1 VIEPITYAGG
11 GPLGD
16 FIHQLSVVQ
25 ENFLTTGRKGRVY
38 VSNRHEGFRFGI
50 ERAYTDL
57 APIVSRQDYVESFR
71 LHAGEPFAVN
81 LNDWRYSPLLY
92 GANWHD
98 IFAAVFRVPWG
109 AHPWLTLPASEEYA
123 NTTLISLTS
132 LRPPTVD
139 WNFLKHLPNILFV
152 TDSQEELDTWR
163 KVIHGDAI
171 GLTLRSGVPTKVFPS
186 LYELYRAI
194 AGSKLFI
201 GSLSSPLA
209 AALAAYRPC
218 IALLHPI
225 DTAHVVHVA
234 DLGKYC
240 PHFHLAPLGQPV
252 EKVLESL

>member
-1 VIEPITYAGG
+1 MEPIVYAGG
-11 GPLGD
+11 GLLGD

-25 ENFLTTGRKGRVY
+25 ENFLATGRKGRVY
-38 VSNRHEGFRFGI
+38 LMNRGESFRFGP
-50 ERAYTDL
+50 ERAYMDL

-71 LHAGEPFAVN
+71 LHGGEPFDVDLGA
-81 LNDWRYSPLLY
+81 WRQSPLLY
-92 GANWHD
+92 TTDWRR
-98 IFAAVFRVPWG
+98 IFECVFHIQWG
-109 AHPWLTLPASEEYA
+109 AHKWLTLPANEEYA
-123 NTTLISLTS
+123 NTTLISLTAR
-132 LRPPTVD
+132 RPSTVD
-139 WNFLKHLPNILFV
+139 WNFLKHLPNSLFV

-163 KVIHGDAI
+163 RVIHEDAI

-186 LYELYRAI
+186 LYELHRAI

-234 DLGKYC
+234 NLGKYC